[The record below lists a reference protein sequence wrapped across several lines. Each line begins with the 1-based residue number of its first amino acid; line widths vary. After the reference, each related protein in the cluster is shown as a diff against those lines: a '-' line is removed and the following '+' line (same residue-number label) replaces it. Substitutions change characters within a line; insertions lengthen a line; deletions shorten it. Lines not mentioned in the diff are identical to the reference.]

1 MPILYHSPMSRST
14 RIITQLMLMDKLDA
28 VDIRL
33 VTIPRQDGSGARDM
47 GNPHPEGKV
56 PYLITDSGEAVR
68 ESAAIML
75 YLDESFGY
83 PLGVAPGQPG
93 RGAFLSWMCY
103 YGGVVEPA
111 LVCAIAGVEHPAMTA
126 TFRSM
131 AEVGVQIAAGL
142 GEAPFLLG
150 ERFTIADLIM
160 ASAFQW
166 AAPKYT
172 PDQPAV
178 RDWVAR
184 VVAQVGTVPILEYE
198 TRAQAELAAR

>member
-14 RIITQLMLMDKLDA
+14 RVITQLMLMDKLDA

-33 VTIPRQDGSGARDM
+33 VSIPRRDGSGGRDAA
-47 GNPHPEGKV
+47 NPHPEGKV

-75 YLDESFGY
+75 YLDEIFGY

-93 RGAFLSWMCY
+93 RGALLSWMVY

-111 LVCAIAGVEHPAMTA
+111 LVCSMAGVDHPAMTA
-126 TFRSM
+126 TFRGM
-131 AEVGVQIAAGL
+131 TEVGAQIAAGL
-142 GEAPFLLG
+142 GDAPFLLG
-150 ERFTIADLIM
+150 DRFTIADLIM

-166 AAPKYT
+166 AAPEYT
-172 PDQPAV
+172 PDVPAV

-184 VVAQVGTVPILEYE
+184 VVAQVGTVPIMEYE

>member
-1 MPILYHSPMSRST
+1 MPILYHSPMTRST
-14 RIITQLMLMDKLDA
+14 RIITQLMLMGKLDA
-28 VDIRL
+28 VDVRL

-75 YLDESFGY
+75 YLDEIFGY

-111 LVCAIAGVEHPAMTA
+111 LLCAIAGVEHPAMTA
-126 TFRSM
+126 TFRGM
-131 AEVGVQIAAGL
+131 EEIGAQIMAGL
-142 GEAPFLLG
+142 GDAPFLLG

-166 AAPKYT
+166 AASKYT

-184 VVAQVGTVPILEYE
+184 VVARVGTVPILEHE
-198 TRAQAELAAR
+198 TRAQAELAGR